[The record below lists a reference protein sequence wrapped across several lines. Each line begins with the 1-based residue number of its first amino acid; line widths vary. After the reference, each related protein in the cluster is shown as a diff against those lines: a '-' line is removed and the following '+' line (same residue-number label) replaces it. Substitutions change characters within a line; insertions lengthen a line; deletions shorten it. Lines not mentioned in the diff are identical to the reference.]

1 MFIQILSLGK
11 TAGGRVNTPPT
22 SVLKIM
28 SESIPLLFLHSV
40 NRRKLHFLYK
50 TGFETLI
57 YLHSNKEVEAFI
69 PN

>member
-1 MFIQILSLGK
+1 M
-11 TAGGRVNTPPT
+11 
-22 SVLKIM
+22 KIM
-28 SESIPLLFLHSV
+28 SEAIPLLFLHDV

-69 PN
+69 PNW